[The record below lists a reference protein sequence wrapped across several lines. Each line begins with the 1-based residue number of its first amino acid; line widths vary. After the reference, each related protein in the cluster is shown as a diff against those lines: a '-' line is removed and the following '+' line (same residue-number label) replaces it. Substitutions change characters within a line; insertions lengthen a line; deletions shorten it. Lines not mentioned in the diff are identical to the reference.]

1 MAEIVSVQAASAPPY
16 DNWVAEAHGGLAV
29 PRWNFHKHLVDA
41 NGNLVDWFVSTTSP
55 SSSKLQRAIEK
66 ILP

>member
-1 MAEIVSVQAASAPPY
+1 
-16 DNWVAEAHGGLAV
+16 V

-41 NGNLVDWFVSTTSP
+41 DGNLVDWFVSTTSP